1 MFDYGVKLDIG
12 RDFIFLKRMH
22 QCSLV
27 TLKIISLKLKCLVRI
42 ASKNLYWDKICRYI
56 DRFEMFQ
63 IISMQYRLSIAEAI
77 DYWKNYPKL
86 DVK

>member
-1 MFDYGVKLDIG
+1 
-12 RDFIFLKRMH
+12 
-22 QCSLV
+22 
-27 TLKIISLKLKCLVRI
+27 
-42 ASKNLYWDKICRYI
+42 
-56 DRFEMFQ
+56 MFQ